1 MTATLPA
8 AFDLSGRTAVVTGA
22 GSPTG
27 IGMACAR
34 LLRACGASVVVCATT
49 DRVHDRVA
57 ELRDGGHLTPGD
69 PGASGATGV
78 AGVVADL
85 TTQEGAAAVVAA
97 ALALGGSLDVLVN
110 NAGMV
115 SVAGGGDYL
124 EGDLLGT
131 PPERWSASLARNL
144 DTAYLMTR
152 AALPHLR
159 ASGAGRVVMVT
170 SVTGPVMAMRSDVAY
185 AAAKAGLAGLT
196 RALAVDEGAHGVTVN
211 AVAPGWIATGSQTAS
226 EAGGTEHPA
235 GSLGD
240 RRGGRGIRALPRLTR
255 IRVRHRP
262 GSRRRRR
269 EQHQRGAFTP
279 DVNGPGQ
286 LILGPVRTSLGEASA
301 RSGDRHAASA

>member
-85 TTQEGAAAVVAA
+85 TTHEGAAAVVAA

-226 EAGGTEHPA
+226 EAREGLSTPLGRSGTAEEGA
-235 GSLGD
+235 ASVLFL
-240 RRGGRGIRALPRLTR
+240 AS
-255 IRVRHRP
+255 P
-262 GSRRRRR
+262 GS
-269 EQHQRGAFTP
+269 GYVT
-279 DVNGPGQ
+279 GQ
-286 LILGPVRTSLGEASA
+286 VLVVDGGNSINEERSPRT
-301 RSGDRHAASA
+301 

>member
-69 PGASGATGV
+69 PGASGAAGV

-85 TTQEGAAAVVAA
+85 TTHEGADAVVAA

-226 EAGGTEHPA
+226 EARETEHPA

>member
-1 MTATLPA
+1 VTATLPA

-226 EAGGTEHPA
+226 EAREGLSTPLGRSGTAEEVA
-235 GSLGD
+235 ASVLFL
-240 RRGGRGIRALPRLTR
+240 AS
-255 IRVRHRP
+255 P
-262 GSRRRRR
+262 GS
-269 EQHQRGAFTP
+269 GYVT
-279 DVNGPGQ
+279 GQ
-286 LILGPVRTSLGEASA
+286 VLVVDGGNSINEERSPRT
-301 RSGDRHAASA
+301 